1 MHFQVNQFHSDA
13 LRSKFIALIMLVAAL
28 CFIPAT
34 TLAAEADVVSVEPA
48 PLLNQAQLAELVSP
62 VALYPDDLL
71 AIVLPAATYPL
82 QIVAA
87 ARFRANVAND
97 GQEPNEDWD
106 ESVVALLN
114 YPEALAL
121 LNDDIDWTWELGQAV
136 LAQQSDIMIA
146 VKDFRQ
152 EVYAKGNLETD
163 DKQVVSIEDDTV
175 IITPAD
181 PEVVYVPYYEPRQV
195 VVYQSEPVYHY
206 YPTAYPVYYFPY
218 HRNHHFYNTGF
229 WGISSIFSLGWGH
242 HNVNHYFH
250 DNRRHRY
257 YGRAYHRSHFRYTNR
272 YYQPHAYQRRLSHR
286 SLARHGYANADHWRP
301 DRRHVGSHQRYQDR
315 RHNQHSYRDQGRKHN
330 KYKRHTQRNAQHHY
344 AGYAENRR
352 QRSINQRSSVHRQRS
367 ASRINTGKRLELGRS
382 HNDRKI
388 MRNNQANQ
396 RTVNGMLSLD
406 SQRKQTLERKQ
417 HTPVRAQKRDS
428 VSKQQT
434 RQQHPVEQQRRQI
447 RKQQRQRSAHSQP
460 RNVQSQHQ
468 SNRPVRKQRRVQR
481 RNEGQIARNIQQRP
495 RVQRARVREQPKVQ
509 RKSAHESK
517 RVNNGSHERSH
528 AKRGEHKSRSGHRR
542 KERAH

>member
-1 MHFQVNQFHSDA
+1 MHFQVKQFNSDA
-13 LRSKFIALIMLVAAL
+13 FSNKFIALITLVATL

-34 TLAAEADVVSVEPA
+34 TLAAAADVVTVEPA
-48 PLLNQAQLAELVSP
+48 PLLDQTQLAELVSP

-71 AIVLPAATYPL
+71 AIVLPASTYPL

-87 ARFRANVAND
+87 ARFRENVAND

-163 DKQVVSIEDDTV
+163 DKQIVSIEDDTV
-175 IITPAD
+175 IITPVD

-195 VVYQSEPVYHY
+195 VVYQSEPVYRY
-206 YPTAYPVYYFPY
+206 YPTAYPVYYYPY
-218 HRNHHFYNTGF
+218 PSSHHFYNDGF
-229 WGISSIFSLGWGH
+229 WGISSIFSLNWGQY
-242 HNVNHYFH
+242 NVNHYFH
-250 DNRRHRY
+250 QNRRHRY
-257 YGRAYHRSHFRYTNR
+257 YGRSYNRSHFRYTNR

-286 SLARHGYANADHWRP
+286 SLAQHGYANTDQWRP

-315 RHNQHSYRDQGRKHN
+315 RHNRHSYRDQGRKHN
-330 KYKRHTQRNAQHHY
+330 KYKRHTQRNAQHQY

-352 QRSINQRSSVHRQRS
+352 QRSINPRSSVHRQRT
-367 ASRINTGKRLELGRS
+367 ASRINTGKRLELGRA

-406 SQRKQTLERKQ
+406 NQRKQTLQRKQ
-417 HTPVRAQKRDS
+417 HNPVRAQKHDR
-428 VSKQQT
+428 VAK
-434 RQQHPVEQQRRQI
+434 QQHPAEQQRRQI
-447 RKQQRQRSAHSQP
+447 RKQQRQRSVHSQP

-468 SNRPVRKQRRVQR
+468 SDRPVRKQRRVER
-481 RNEGQIARNIQQRP
+481 RSEGRITRNIQQR
-495 RVQRARVREQPKVQ
+495 PKVQ

-517 RVNNGSHERSH
+517 RVSNGRHEQSH
-528 AKRGEHKSRSGHRR
+528 ARRAGHKNHSGVQR
-542 KERAH
+542 KQRAH